1 MKTFFV
7 KSFFAQGL
15 VEYALLLALVA
26 LVVIVILAFLGPSI
40 GSAYSNILSA
50 V

>member
-1 MKTFFV
+1 MKTFFA
-7 KSFFAQGL
+7 KTLLAQGL

-26 LVVIVILAFLGPSI
+26 LVVIVILAYLGPSI
-40 GSAYSNILSA
+40 GSAYSNIMSA